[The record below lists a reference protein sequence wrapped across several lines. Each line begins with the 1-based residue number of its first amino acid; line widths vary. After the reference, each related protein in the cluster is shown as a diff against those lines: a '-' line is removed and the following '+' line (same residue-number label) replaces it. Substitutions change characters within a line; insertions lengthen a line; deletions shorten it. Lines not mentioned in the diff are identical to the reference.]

1 MKKTIALFISYV
13 FHPLFVPFYGLL
25 IFLKST
31 TFLLDFNLQYQIG
44 KLVLMLT
51 VLFPIVLFLFVKNR
65 KLADDVFLTKTE
77 QRKIPLLFNLA
88 LLSLLIFRLYIFP
101 ELIELR
107 MFFYGLLLSNLLTF
121 ILLFLKIKVSL
132 HTLYLSNVFF
142 YLLSFSI
149 FTQAEARTWLV
160 LSLLTI
166 GLVGSCRMYLKAHK
180 FDEIAWGF
188 VLPFV
193 THLAL
198 YYFWK

>member
-1 MKKTIALFISYV
+1 MQKNIALLISYV

-25 IFLKST
+25 IFLKTT
-31 TFLLDFNLQYQIG
+31 TFLLDFGLQYQIG

-51 VLFPIVLFLFVKNR
+51 VLFPVVLFLFIKNR
-65 KLADDVFLTKTE
+65 KLADDVFLAKTE

-107 MFFYGLLLSNLLTF
+107 MFFYGLLISNLLAF
-121 ILLFLKIKVSL
+121 IFLYLKTKVSL

-149 FTQAEARTWLV
+149 FTQAESRIWLV
-160 LSLLTI
+160 LSLLVM
-166 GLVGSCRMYLKAHK
+166 GLVGSCRMYLKAHR
-180 FDEIAWGF
+180 FDEIVWGF
-188 VLPFV
+188 VLPLA

-198 YYFWK
+198 YVFWQ